1 MRDCFSCAVGHQSF
15 EIRAIMIMLTRLRD
29 GDDIESDVILTEEG
43 VEKFIC
49 HAREIRNV
57 HILSRGRDEF
67 TSDIEFD
74 N

>member
-1 MRDCFSCAVGHQSF
+1 
-15 EIRAIMIMLTRLRD
+15 MIMLTRLRD